1 MAAADSDPPP
11 HRDPASPASS
21 FEPRPVSTQFETDLS
36 RRTSRAKSE
45 TVTAPTASPRTAR
58 SADFRW
64 KYTHRKTTEG
74 GRRLPGT
81 TSCPPTCQEAAVGIG
96 YPAEEPWSRRGERKK
111 ERKKKRSVARQS
123 RAALACKEPGTL
135 FFFFPFQMGGEAT
148 AAPITFVLLQQVG
161 NSTQARGKAHTRTRQ

>member
-1 MAAADSDPPP
+1 M
-11 HRDPASPASS
+11 
-21 FEPRPVSTQFETDLS
+21 
-36 RRTSRAKSE
+36 
-45 TVTAPTASPRTAR
+45 TAPTASPRTAR

-135 FFFFPFQMGGEAT
+135 FFFFSFSDGRGSDSSPYHFRPSPTGGEFYT
-148 AAPITFVLLQQVG
+148 GTWKSPHTNTTMSLLRYELYFITLRQGLFSTTEVVGGYKLQGIQC
-161 NSTQARGKAHTRTRQ
+161 RG